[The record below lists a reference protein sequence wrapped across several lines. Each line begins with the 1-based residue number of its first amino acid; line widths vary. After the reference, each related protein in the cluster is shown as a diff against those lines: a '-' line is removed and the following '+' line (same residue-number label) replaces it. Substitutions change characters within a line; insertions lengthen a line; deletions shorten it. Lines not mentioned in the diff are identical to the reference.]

1 MPTLLSCSK
10 EGHRSIFQFE
20 QSGPDLEV
28 WFARITPENQ
38 DVILQLVGKVPD
50 TIEIR
55 KLIQSHLEMHDD
67 DTWVEPDEWF
77 NVVE

>member
-1 MPTLLSCSK
+1 
-10 EGHRSIFQFE
+10 
-20 QSGPDLEV
+20 LEV